1 MDANLNRILVMETA
15 HDPLSVAL
23 GAAGQ
28 SWVRDVPGGAASSR
42 GVLPAVAELLA
53 DAGLLLADLDVI
65 AFGQGP
71 GAFTGLRTACS
82 VVQGLALGLGKPVL
96 PLDTLMSVAEQVRAL
111 HPHAQRVLVVMDA
124 RMGEVYSAAYAWSD
138 EAGDWTC
145 VAAPTVQAPARVVL
159 PSSWCDD
166 GAPVWLSGNAAAALP
181 DALVVAS
188 QCRGGR
194 CDVAPHARALLTLGL
209 RRFAR
214 SGGCDAAQAV
224 PRYVRDKVA
233 QTTAERAALIA
244 R

>member
-1 MDANLNRILVMETA
+1 MDAILNRILVMETA
-15 HDPLSVAL
+15 HDPLSIAL

-28 SWVRDVPGGAASSR
+28 SWVRDVPGGSASSR
-42 GVLPAVAELLA
+42 GVLPAVADLLT
-53 DAGLLLADLDVI
+53 DAGLSLADLDVI

-96 PLDTLMSVAEQVRAL
+96 PLDTLMSVAEQVRVL
-111 HPHAQRVLVVMDA
+111 HPQAQRVLVVMDA

-138 EAGDWTC
+138 EAGDWMC
-145 VAAPTVQAPARVVL
+145 VDGPTVLAPALVVL
-159 PSSWCDD
+159 PPAWCD
-166 GAPVWLSGNAAAALP
+166 GLPVWLGGNAAAALP
-181 DALVVAS
+181 DTLVVAS
-188 QCRGGR
+188 QCRGGH

-209 RRFAR
+209 RRFAQ
-214 SGGCDAAQAV
+214 SGGRDAAQAV

-233 QTTAERAALIA
+233 QTMAERAALNG